1 MASLILVA
9 YEVRQNT
16 KATRGV
22 TLQGIAD
29 QSLVV
34 TMVGLNNPDFRH
46 AYQRASR
53 GLKYATPS
61 DYSILMW
68 WYSGV
73 MRVMENRYRQ
83 VQLGIVDRTALMQ
96 LGGASGAYRH
106 PFFRAYWESQRV
118 TFPPD
123 FIDFVNNNLLTM
135 TQDSISYYWPM
146 IESEVAA
153 SWAKTDSAA
162 TITVN

>member
-22 TLQGIAD
+22 TLQAIAD
-29 QSLVV
+29 QSLLV
-34 TMVGLNNPDFRH
+34 TMAGVQHPDFRI

-53 GLKYATPS
+53 GVKYATPS
-61 DYSILMW
+61 DANILMW

-83 VQLGIVDRTALMQ
+83 VKLGLVDKSAMTQ
-96 LGGASGAYRH
+96 FGGTSGAYRH
-106 PFFRAYWESQRV
+106 PFFRAYWESQRS
-118 TFPPD
+118 TFTPD
-123 FIDFVNNNLLTM
+123 FVAFVEANLLTL
-135 TQDSISYYWPM
+135 TQDSLYLRIGAEP
-146 IESEVAA
+146 EVRA
-153 SWAKTDSAA
+153 SWESTDSAG
-162 TITVN
+162 TK